1 MTVESKLIVI
11 ALAAIGGFSA
21 AASPSRLPT
30 WSVWLRN
37 VSGLV
42 PASIGSTCCNKSA
55 ATRYGIS
62 ADSRACSSSSPG
74 VERQCDGQLTLVLPQ
89 PRPAHD
95 IRGSFT
101 LTSPNSVAIRC
112 GRQPFA
118 WHLSPHD

>member
-1 MTVESKLIVI
+1 MKVESKLIVI
-11 ALAAIGGFSA
+11 AVAAIGGFSA

-30 WSVWLRN
+30 CSVWLRI

-42 PASIGSTCCNKSA
+42 PALIGSRCCSRSV

-62 ADSRACSSSSPG
+62 ADSWACSSSSPG
-74 VERQCDGQLTLVLPQ
+74 VERQCDGQLTPVSPQ
-89 PRPAHD
+89 PQPAHD
-95 IRGSFT
+95 SRGSFT

-118 WHLSPHD
+118 WHFPPHD